1 MESQSKELSTKSTE
15 NSLKLLDEEEDVFDE
30 TGMGS
35 IIDLIYQTWITNTF
49 VKNLRM
55 MIGCIQTYMMKQRKI
70 DPNTIRMRKAKIMKD
85 ALMSFL
91 ESLKM
96 RGLLNSMY
104 SMEELN
110 RFFSTPESKE
120 YVRCHMATLSDAPN
134 IDCEIFTSSA
144 EVKSGGMNALFA
156 STSKQQTD
164 EISQYITKLEN
175 GYLYIVGTPEG
186 QTGHQLI
193 QFIVDKRFV
202 VKEVAVLK
210 NGTELTYYIFT
221 CPKPWRFLTKA
232 DQSHASWMMTHH
244 HGLRWNDGMVPY
256 RTAQRLISEA
266 VGRESGTTV
275 YVKGFEKR
283 GWLLNILNNDDVI
296 VETIDVHYGEIE
308 SLKTLDATNTYR
320 C

>member
-1 MESQSKELSTKSTE
+1 
-15 NSLKLLDEEEDVFDE
+15 
-30 TGMGS
+30 MGS

-55 MIGCIQTYMMKQRKI
+55 IIGCIQTYMMKQRKI
-70 DPNTIRMRKAKIMKD
+70 DPNTIRMREAKPMKD

-91 ESLKM
+91 ESLKT

-110 RFFSTPESKE
+110 RFFSTREQSE
-120 YVRCHMATLSDAPN
+120 YVRCQMTTLRDAPNIETLSDASN
-134 IDCEIFTSSA
+134 IDYEIFTSSA
-144 EVKSGGMNALFA
+144 EVKSGSMNALFA

-175 GYLYIVGTPEG
+175 GHLYTVGTTEG
-186 QTGHQLI
+186 DFSWISDLLS
-193 QFIVDKRFV
+193 R
-202 VKEVAVLK
+202 
-210 NGTELTYYIFT
+210 IFT
-221 CPKPWRFLTKA
+221 CPMLWRFLTKA

-244 HGLRWNDGMVPY
+244 HGLRWNDGMIPY

-266 VGRESGTTV
+266 VGRESGAIV

-283 GWLLNILNNDDVI
+283 GWILDILNNDDVI

-320 C
+320 CGRHSKCCALQNVLKLFNQWTRFQSK